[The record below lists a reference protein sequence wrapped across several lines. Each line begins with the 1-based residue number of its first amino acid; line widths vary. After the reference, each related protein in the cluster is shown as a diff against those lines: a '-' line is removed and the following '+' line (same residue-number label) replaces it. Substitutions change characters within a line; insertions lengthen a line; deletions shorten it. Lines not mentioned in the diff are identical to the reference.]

1 MDVAQRWSKTQP
13 DIRRLAPR
21 LGEHSH
27 EILGEYGVGSEEIVS
42 LVESGAIIQG

>member
-21 LGEHSH
+21 LGEHSR
-27 EILGEYGVGSEEIVS
+27 EILDENGLGAEEIGK
-42 LVESGAIIQG
+42 LLESGAVIQG